1 MLWSRCSVHTAPL
14 VVLASRR
21 PRFVSATRDTTTVM
35 SAPCVQHGPYVPPQ
49 IFPSVESPTLECARW
64 ADGGIGGGGKD

>member
-35 SAPCVQHGPYVPPQ
+35 STMCSSTVPMLPAQ
-49 IFPSVESPTLECARW
+49 FPSVESPTLECARW